1 MLQNTDGNSRYQ
13 PVRWFKLLRIFTE
26 AVVQETKFS
35 HNKSSEIHTE
45 LFSDR
50 IFSSVQMVLCN
61 EHTRDI
67 DA

>member
-1 MLQNTDGNSRYQ
+1 M
-13 PVRWFKLLRIFTE
+13 LRIFTE
-26 AVVQETKFS
+26 AVVQETKFN